1 MEAGRACA
9 KARFGEHVFYNSAVI
24 RPHLFVGA
32 DAENPVSCGVVYCMV
47 AHRREIVMP
56 PVIDHA
62 SP

>member
-1 MEAGRACA
+1 VKRTL
-9 KARFGEHVFYNSAVI
+9 S
-24 RPHLFVGA
+24 
-32 DAENPVSCGVVYCMV
+32 SCGVVYCMV